1 MKTNCFIEKDN
12 LNALRDLP
20 DNSIDLVYADPPF
33 NTGRDFVSNDG
44 GYTDKPCI
52 DNQAP
57 MLDPSVRNRAPQGT
71 VPRDSVDFSWLQDVC
86 TPNQRAYYAQMIP
99 RLLEI
104 ERILKHSGAFYYHC
118 DWRTSAHIRLI
129 LNQIF
134 GQNRFRNEIA
144 WMYQISMPFDTIKN
158 IWKNN
163 YDVILFYA
171 GKDHDFKP
179 QHHPLTYQQIKE
191 MYPYV
196 DSKGRKYRYKNG
208 LYNERQYADENKGTR
223 IGTAWDDISI
233 ATPKER
239 VGYPTQKPLLLLK
252 RIITA
257 SSSEGDIVLDPYCGS
272 GTTCLAAKQLNRRY
286 IGIDANAEAVH
297 IAKRRIS

>member
-1 MKTNCFIEKDN
+1 MKTNCIIENDN
-12 LNALRDLP
+12 LKALRDLP
-20 DNSIDLVYADPPF
+20 DRSIDLIYADPPF
-33 NTGRDFVSNDG
+33 NTGRDFVSEDG
-44 GYTDKPCI
+44 GYTDKPGI

-57 MLDPSVRNRAPQGT
+57 MLDPT
-71 VPRDSVDFSWLQDVC
+71 IDFSWLQDVC
-86 TPNQRAYYAQMIP
+86 TPNQRAYFAMMIP

-104 ERILKHSGAFYYHC
+104 ERILKPTGAFYYHC

-163 YDVILFYA
+163 YDAILFYA
-171 GKDHDFKP
+171 GKDHAFKP

-191 MYPYV
+191 MYPYT
-196 DSKGRKYRYKNG
+196 DSHGRKYRYKNG
-208 LYNERQYADENKGTR
+208 LYAERQYADENKGTR

-239 VGYPTQKPLLLLK
+239 VGYPTQKPLGLLK
-252 RIITA
+252 RIIEA
-257 SSSEGDIVLDPYCGS
+257 SSNEDDIVLAPYCGS
-272 GTTCLAAKQLNRRY
+272 GTTCVAAQQLGRRY
-286 IGIDANAEAVH
+286 IGIDQNSEAIH
-297 IAKRRIS
+297 IAQRRLS